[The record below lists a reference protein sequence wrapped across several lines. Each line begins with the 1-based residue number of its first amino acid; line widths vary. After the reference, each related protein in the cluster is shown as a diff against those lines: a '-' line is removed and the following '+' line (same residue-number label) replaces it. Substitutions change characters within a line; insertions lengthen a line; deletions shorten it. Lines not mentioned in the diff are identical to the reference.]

1 MEMPAARGAVKMIE
15 GDPETQSRELL
26 RLLHEEA
33 KVI

>member
-1 MEMPAARGAVKMIE
+1 MELPAARGTVKMIE
-15 GDPETQSRELL
+15 GDAEAQSKELL